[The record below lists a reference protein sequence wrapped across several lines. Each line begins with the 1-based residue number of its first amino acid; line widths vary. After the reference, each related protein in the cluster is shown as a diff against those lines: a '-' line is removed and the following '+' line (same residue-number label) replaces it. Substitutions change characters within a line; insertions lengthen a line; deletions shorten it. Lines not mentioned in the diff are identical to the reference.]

1 MSEPGNA
8 IRAHQPDPKYH
19 HLRMLGTGAGIP
31 TIEVGHGMTLS
42 RTAQGVIKV
51 TWNDN
56 PGVFLGVAGYMFGD
70 TTPADVKG
78 YSISRDT
85 ISAAS
90 STADAYLE
98 LSFWDSSFAAVDLS
112 TTSYLDITFAFA
124 RST

>member
-1 MSEPGNA
+1 MSEPGNT

-19 HLRMLGTGAGIP
+19 HVRMLGTGASAP
-31 TIEVGHGMTLS
+31 TVEVGHGITLS
-42 RTAQGVIKV
+42 LTATGVVKV

-56 PGVFLGVAGYMFGD
+56 PGVFLGVVGYMFGD

-85 ISAAS
+85 FSAATS
-90 STADAYLE
+90 SADAYIE
-98 LSFWDSSFAAVDLS
+98 LSFWDSSNAAVDLT
-112 TTSYLDITFAFA
+112 TTSYLDVTFAFA